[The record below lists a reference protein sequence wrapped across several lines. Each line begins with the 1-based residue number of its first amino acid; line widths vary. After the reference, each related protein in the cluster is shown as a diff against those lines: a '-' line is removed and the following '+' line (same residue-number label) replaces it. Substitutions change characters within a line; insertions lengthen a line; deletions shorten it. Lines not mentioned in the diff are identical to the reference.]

1 MAVIPGNR
9 AALATLDRNGRA
21 MRRAWVGKGA
31 GNDALRIVTRR
42 ESIVANLFHSIRAF
56 IRAI

>member
-31 GNDALRIVTRR
+31 GNDSLRIVTRR
-42 ESIVANLFHSIRAF
+42 ESFAANVFHSIRAF